1 MSRATRSPDFV
12 SRADRFAALGAQ
24 PRLRILRLLLAA
36 HPEGLTV
43 SDLQEELD
51 IPGSTLS
58 HHLEKLKREDLVR
71 VRRDRQ
77 FLWYAANTAVLKDL
91 IAFLYAECCS
101 RSGAIPARSL
111 ASLCWAPR

>member
-1 MSRATRSPDFV
+1 MSLAPPV
-12 SRADRFAALGAQ
+12 PNVAAYADRFAALGAE

-36 HPEGLTV
+36 HPEGMNV
-43 SDLQEELD
+43 SEIQQELE

-58 HHLEKLKREDLVR
+58 HHLEKLKNENLVT

-77 FLWYAANTAVLKDL
+77 FLWYMVNTEVLKEL

-101 RSGAIPARSL
+101 RSKAVEPRSL
-111 ASLCWAPR
+111 ARLGR